1 MRPCCTVLLS
11 LCHCALHGLSMPRPF
26 TTAEDAGRDRSPR
39 RAASWSSLTR
49 EASEAVERDAA
60 QGAFTR
66 QPARLAPGP
75 VSSVLAPG
83 VNLWRP
89 ADVMYSVEVYRGWDR
104 RTMEVRCGRAGLQ
117 AGEITAAVSGI
128 LRFPEASL
136 RVHFKLM
143 GDMGYALQPCS
154 PLERFAPGSRVLVT
168 STPPGVAAPRP

>member
-1 MRPCCTVLLS
+1 MSGRRRDHHWSNFERVCATIVDTADADLLFG
-11 LCHCALHGLSMPRPF
+11 CEIG
-26 TTAEDAGRDRSPR
+26 GY
-39 RAASWSSLTR
+39 
-49 EASEAVERDAA
+49 
-60 QGAFTR
+60 
-66 QPARLAPGP
+66 PGP

-117 AGEITAAVSGI
+117 AGEITAAVSEV
-128 LRFPEASL
+128 LRIPEASL

-143 GDMGYALQPCS
+143 GNMGYALQPCS